1 MEDLAPPLELLLV
14 VKSSIE
20 KGKSIQD
27 GIKRY
32 LSTQSGHVFANQMF
46 RSAEPR
52 SFVAITRQWFLLI
65 ERQMATQEL
74 VAGVKSIYRRQLLQ
88 LLEKGIR
95 KEPIYN
101 QILILEHEIYQAC
114 EREIQEKLIKLPYLV
129 MIPVLF
135 FQFPALLTVIFGPLV
150 QNFIESLR

>member
-1 MEDLAPPLELLLV
+1 MEDIAPPLELLLY

-32 LSTQSGHVFANQMF
+32 LAAHNGHAFANHLF
-46 RSAEPR
+46 SKT
-52 SFVAITRQWFLLI
+52 TRQWFVLV
-65 ERQMATQEL
+65 ERQVPTNEL
-74 VAGVKSIYRRQLLQ
+74 IMGLASIYRRQVLQ
-88 LLEKGIR
+88 LLEKGIK

-135 FQFPALLTVIFGPLV
+135 FQFPALLTVIFGPLL

>member
-1 MEDLAPPLELLLV
+1 MEDLAPPLELLLS

-20 KGKSIQD
+20 KGKSIQE

-32 LSTQSGHVFANQMF
+32 LAAHNTQEFGRTSL
-46 RSAEPR
+46 R
-52 SFVAITRQWFLLI
+52 WFLLI
-65 ERQMATQEL
+65 DRQLPTYDL
-74 VAGVKSIYRRQLLQ
+74 VSSIKSIYRRQILQ
-88 LLEKGIR
+88 LLEKGIK

-135 FQFPALLTVIFGPLV
+135 FQFPALLLMIFGPLL
-150 QNFIESLR
+150 QNFIESMR

>member
-1 MEDLAPPLELLLV
+1 MEDLAPPLELLLS

-32 LSTQSGHVFANQMF
+32 LGLYSDHTFA
-46 RSAEPR
+46 R
-52 SFVAITRQWFLLI
+52 ITRQWLVLI
-65 ERQMATQEL
+65 ERQMITQEL
-74 VAGVKSIYRRQLLQ
+74 VNTQKSIHRRQLLQ
-88 LLEKGIR
+88 LLEKGIK

-101 QILILEHEIYQAC
+101 QILILEHEIYQSC
-114 EREIQEKLIKLPYLV
+114 ESEIQEKLIKLPYLV

-135 FQFPALLTVIFGPLV
+135 FQFPALLTVIFGPLL
-150 QNFIESLR
+150 QNFIESLH

>member
-1 MEDLAPPLELLLV
+1 MEDLAPPLELLLS

-32 LSTQSGHVFANQMF
+32 FTLYNEQPFG
-46 RSAEPR
+46 R
-52 SFVAITRQWFLLI
+52 ITRQWLVLI
-65 ERQMATQEL
+65 ERQMATQEF
-74 VAGVKSIYRRQLLQ
+74 VNTQKSIHRRQLLQ
-88 LLEKGIR
+88 LLEKGIK

-114 EREIQEKLIKLPYLV
+114 ESEIQEAA
-129 MIPVLF
+129 
-135 FQFPALLTVIFGPLV
+135 PAATHRPCPRPSCRGPW
-150 QNFIESLR
+150 NAARTRPA

>member
-1 MEDLAPPLELLLV
+1 MEDLAPPLELLMS

-32 LSTQSGHVFANQMF
+32 LSVPGDPIFV
-46 RSAEPR
+46 RS
-52 SFVAITRQWFLLI
+52 VRQWYMLT
-65 ERQMATQEL
+65 ERQMPTQEL
-74 VAGVKSIYRRQLLQ
+74 VGAISSIYRRQVLQ
-88 LLEKGIR
+88 LLEKGIK

-135 FQFPALLTVIFGPLV
+135 FQFPALLAVIFGPLL

>member
-1 MEDLAPPLELLLV
+1 M
-14 VKSSIE
+14 
-20 KGKSIQD
+20 
-27 GIKRY
+27 
-32 LSTQSGHVFANQMF
+32 
-46 RSAEPR
+46 
-52 SFVAITRQWFLLI
+52 
-65 ERQMATQEL
+65 
-74 VAGVKSIYRRQLLQ
+74 KSIYRRQVLQ
-88 LLEKGIR
+88 LLEKGIK

-135 FQFPALLTVIFGPLV
+135 FQFPALLTVIFGPLL

>member
-1 MEDLAPPLELLLV
+1 MEDLAPPLELVLA

-32 LSTQSGHVFANQMF
+32 LACHGRQDFGRVVF
-46 RSAEPR
+46 RW
-52 SFVAITRQWFLLI
+52 FVLI
-65 ERQMATQEL
+65 DRQMPTHEL
-74 VAGVKSIYRRQLLQ
+74 VSTIRSIYRRQLLQ
-88 LLEKGIR
+88 MLEKGIK

-135 FQFPALLTVIFGPLV
+135 FQFPALLTIIFGPLV

>member
-1 MEDLAPPLELLLV
+1 MEDLAPPLELILS
-14 VKSSIE
+14 VKNSIE

-32 LSTQSGHVFANQMF
+32 LAAHGGHEFG
-46 RSAEPR
+46 RS
-52 SFVAITRQWFLLI
+52 VLCWYVLI
-65 ERQMATQEL
+65 ERQMATREL
-74 VAGVKSIYRRQLLQ
+74 TATIKSVYRRQVLQ
-88 LLEKGIR
+88 LLEKGIK

-135 FQFPALLTVIFGPLV
+135 FQFPALLTVIFGPLM
-150 QNFIESLR
+150 QNFIESWR

>member
-1 MEDLAPPLELLLV
+1 MEDLAPPLELLLI

-32 LSTQSGHVFANQMF
+32 LGTQSGHTFAKQ
-46 RSAEPR
+46 
-52 SFVAITRQWFLLI
+52 SFVMTTRQWFLLI
-65 ERQMATQEL
+65 ERQRGTHE
-74 VAGVKSIYRRQLLQ
+74 VTAGVRSIYRRQVLQ
-88 LLEKGIR
+88 LLEKGIK

-135 FQFPALLTVIFGPLV
+135 FQFPALLTVIFGPLL

>member
-1 MEDLAPPLELLLV
+1 MEDLAPPLELLLS

-20 KGKSIQD
+20 KGKSIPE

-32 LSTQSGHVFANQMF
+32 TTHFNEQPFA
-46 RSAEPR
+46 R
-52 SFVAITRQWFLLI
+52 ITRQWLVLV
-65 ERQMATQEL
+65 ERQMGTQEL
-74 VAGVKSIYRRQLLQ
+74 VNTQKSIHRRQLLQ
-88 LLEKGIR
+88 LLEKGIK
-95 KEPIYN
+95 KEPIYH
-101 QILILEHEIYQAC
+101 QLLILEHEIYQAC

-135 FQFPALLTVIFGPLV
+135 FQFPALLTVIFGPLL

>member
-1 MEDLAPPLELLLV
+1 MEDIAPPLELILT

-32 LSTQSGHVFANQMF
+32 LATHTRQEF
-46 RSAEPR
+46 RSDVLR
-52 SFVAITRQWFLLI
+52 WFLLI
-65 ERQMATQEL
+65 DRQLPAHEFTATI
-74 VAGVKSIYRRQLLQ
+74 KSVYRRQLLQ
-88 LLEKGIR
+88 LLEKGIK

-101 QILILEHEIYQAC
+101 QILILEQEIYHAS

-135 FQFPALLTVIFGPLV
+135 FQFPALLTVIFGPLL

>member
-32 LSTQSGHVFANQMF
+32 LGMHNGQVFAKQ
-46 RSAEPR
+46 
-52 SFVAITRQWFLLI
+52 SFVATTRQWFLLI
-65 ERQMATQEL
+65 ERQMPTHDL
-74 VAGVKSIYRRQLLQ
+74 MKGIKSIYRRQLLQ
-88 LLEKGIR
+88 LLEKGLS

-101 QILILEHEIYQAC
+101 QILILEHEIYQSC

-135 FQFPALLTVIFGPLV
+135 FQFPALLIVIFGPLL

>member
-1 MEDLAPPLELLLV
+1 MEDLAPPLELILS

-32 LSTQSGHVFANQMF
+32 LEAHNTHEFSTIVLHWYVMM
-46 RSAEPR
+46 
-52 SFVAITRQWFLLI
+52 
-65 ERQMATQEL
+65 ERQMSTQEL
-74 VAGVKSIYRRQLLQ
+74 MRGITSIYRRQVLQ
-88 LLEKGIR
+88 LFEKGMK

-114 EREIQEKLIKLPYLV
+114 EHEIQEKLIKLPYLV
-129 MIPVLF
+129 MIPVLI
-135 FQFPALLTVIFGPLV
+135 FQFPALLIVIFGPLL

>member
-1 MEDLAPPLELLLV
+1 MEDLAPPLELLMC

-20 KGKSIQD
+20 KGKSIQE

-32 LSTQSGHVFANQMF
+32 FNSRKNGSNEESFA
-46 RSAEPR
+46 RS
-52 SFVAITRQWFLLI
+52 TRQWFVLI
-65 ERQMATQEL
+65 ERQMPTQEL
-74 VAGVKSIYRRQLLQ
+74 VSGLPSMYRRQVLH
-88 LLEKGIR
+88 LLEKGIK

-135 FQFPALLTVIFGPLV
+135 FQFPALLAVIFGPLL

>member
-1 MEDLAPPLELLLV
+1 MEDLAPPLELLLA

-32 LSTQSGHVFANQMF
+32 LVAQNSHPLAHQ
-46 RSAEPR
+46 
-52 SFVAITRQWFLLI
+52 SFVTVTRQWFLLI
-65 ERQMATQEL
+65 ERQTVTHEL
-74 VAGVKSIYRRQLLQ
+74 VAGVKSIYRRQVLH
-88 LLEKGIR
+88 LLEKGMK

-135 FQFPALLTVIFGPLV
+135 FQFPALLTVIFGPLL

>member
-1 MEDLAPPLELLLV
+1 MEDLAPPLELLLH

-32 LSTQSGHVFANQMF
+32 LTAHNGHAFANHMF
-46 RSAEPR
+46 VKA
-52 SFVAITRQWFLLI
+52 TRQWFILI
-65 ERQMATQEL
+65 ERQLPTHEH
-74 VAGVKSIYRRQLLQ
+74 VVGVKSIYRRQVLQ
-88 LLEKGIR
+88 LLEKGIK

-135 FQFPALLTVIFGPLV
+135 FQFPALLTVIFGPLL

>member
-1 MEDLAPPLELLLV
+1 MEDLAPPLELLLS

-20 KGKSIQD
+20 KGKSIQE

-32 LSTQSGHVFANQMF
+32 FNVHSSQSFARF
-46 RSAEPR
+46 
-52 SFVAITRQWFLLI
+52 TRQWFVLI
-65 ERQMATQEL
+65 ERQVSTHEL
-74 VAGVKSIYRRQLLQ
+74 VATLKSPYRRQILQ

-101 QILILEHEIYQAC
+101 QILILEHEVYQAC

-135 FQFPALLTVIFGPLV
+135 FQFPALLTVIFGPLL

>member
-1 MEDLAPPLELLLV
+1 MPRIVLFAEEPQMEDLAPPLELLLT

-32 LSTQSGHVFANQMF
+32 LNTHNDHPFA
-46 RSAEPR
+46 R
-52 SFVAITRQWFLLI
+52 ITRQWFILL
-65 ERQMATQEL
+65 ERQLPTHEPVATL
-74 VAGVKSIYRRQLLQ
+74 KSMYRRQVLH
-88 LLEKGIR
+88 LLEKGIK

-135 FQFPALLTVIFGPLV
+135 FQFPALLTVIFGPLL

>member
-1 MEDLAPPLELLLV
+1 MEDLAPPLELLLI

-32 LSTQSGHVFANQMF
+32 LSASSGHTFAKH
-46 RSAEPR
+46 
-52 SFVAITRQWFLLI
+52 SFEATTRKWFLLI
-65 ERQMATQEL
+65 ERQMATHEL
-74 VAGVKSIYRRQLLQ
+74 VAGVKSIYRRQVLQ
-88 LLEKGIR
+88 LLETGIK

-135 FQFPALLTVIFGPLV
+135 FQFPALLTVIFGPLL